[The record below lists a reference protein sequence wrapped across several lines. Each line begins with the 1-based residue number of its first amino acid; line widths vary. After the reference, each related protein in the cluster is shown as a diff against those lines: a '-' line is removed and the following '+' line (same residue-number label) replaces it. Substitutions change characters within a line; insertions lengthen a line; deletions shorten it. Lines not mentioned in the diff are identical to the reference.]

1 MRKLIFSRTI
11 DALLVPAEEKE
22 NVITLL
28 VGTRTNPDHLIP
40 IPIIEEGSGTMSKME
55 PYDIFGYE
63 AMTFGDISIGT

>member
-28 VGTRTNPDHLIP
+28 AGTRKNPDHIIP
-40 IPIIEEGSGTMSKME
+40 IPIIKEGSETMSNIE
-55 PYDIFGYE
+55 PNDILGY
-63 AMTFGDISIGT
+63 ASMTFGDIGIGT